1 MVLTS
6 WSLLRTSCIYGYRHT
21 LVHSFWYVT
30 SYEQCFCT
38 YYVSVYIFI
47 NKISRLAFVSISQ
60 VIGCEDRLRNDLYCV
75 GWGVK
80 LYSNSK
86 LKAFIMCHHMCSCVT
101 HVCRIHNICWEYY
114 QKQNRKCFAIDY
126 VGYWPAF

>member
-30 SYEQCFCT
+30 SYEQCLCT

-47 NKISRLAFVSISQ
+47 NKISHVRLLYVQLCDICVQNTYLLGILSEAEQEMF
-60 VIGCEDRLRNDLYCV
+60 CDRLRWLLASILV
-75 GWGVK
+75 HQ
-80 LYSNSK
+80 
-86 LKAFIMCHHMCSCVT
+86 AFC
-101 HVCRIHNICWEYY
+101 
-114 QKQNRKCFAIDY
+114 
-126 VGYWPAF
+126 